1 MTTITNKINTFLDE
15 IKKDYENELNTQKN
29 NILTKIST
37 KYKISINDLEKCLDN
52 IDENKEDLI
61 EGELLEEIKINRKIY
76 YINRSLNK
84 IFKKKRNKLEHVGN
98 IVGDEYIFN

>member
-1 MTTITNKINTFLDE
+1 MDTFTNKINTFLDE

-37 KYKISINDLEKCLDN
+37 KYNLSINDLENCLNN

-61 EGELLEEIKINRKIY
+61 DGELLEERRINKKKY
-76 YINRSLNK
+76 YINTSQNK
-84 IFKKKRNKLEHVGN
+84 IFRKIKNKLEHVGDIKGN
-98 IVGDEYIFN
+98 EYIFN

>member
-1 MTTITNKINTFLDE
+1 MDTFTNKINTFLDE

-37 KYKISINDLEKCLDN
+37 KYNISINDLENCLNN

-61 EGELLEEIKINRKIY
+61 GGELLEERRINKKKY
-76 YINRSLNK
+76 YINTSQNK
-84 IFKKKRNKLEHVGN
+84 IFRKIKNKLEHVGHIEGN
-98 IVGDEYIFN
+98 EYIFN

>member
-84 IFKKKRNKLEHVGN
+84 IFKKKKKKLEHVGN